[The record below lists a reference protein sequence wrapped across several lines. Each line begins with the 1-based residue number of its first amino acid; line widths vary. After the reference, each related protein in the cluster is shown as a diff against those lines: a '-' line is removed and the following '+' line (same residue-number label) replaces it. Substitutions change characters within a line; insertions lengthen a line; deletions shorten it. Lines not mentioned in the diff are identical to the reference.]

1 MPFRRLIAA
10 TGFALLAQ
18 SASAQVSVS
27 GAFAVPTV
35 PGAPTGAVY
44 LSLHNK
50 AGTADRLVSARTP
63 RAKRVEMHSMA
74 MSGNV
79 MRMRE
84 IEAIEIKPRTQLDM
98 KPGSPLHLMLVDLA
112 APLKAGDRFPLTLEF
127 AGSGKVEVTV
137 AVHVP
142 KPAAGEHHHH

>member
-1 MPFRRLIAA
+1 MPSTRLIAA
-10 TGFALLAQ
+10 ALFALLAQ
-18 SASAQVSVS
+18 TAIAQVSVS

-50 AGTADRLVSARTP
+50 AATTDRLVSAITP

-84 IEAIEIKPRTQLDM
+84 IEAIEIRPGTRVDM
-98 KPGSPLHLMLVDLA
+98 KPGSPFHLMLVDLA
-112 APLKAGDRFPLTLEF
+112 APLRAGDRFPLTLEF
-127 AGSGKVEVTV
+127 AGSGKLEVTV
-137 AVHVP
+137 AVQAP
-142 KPAAGEHHHH
+142 KPAAGGHHHH